1 MGSESWEE
9 LGETYRRYRELPS
22 WSEGKEIP
30 NNQGLLPRVVI
41 REMRDRGVRAAL
53 DVARAIEALR
63 RRPGLPAA
71 PAGLQQK
78 QLSEILRSRLSRGA
92 LSGLWEALVFDR
104 DGYECRYCGRSAW
117 SVWQGE
123 GRRRTLRLLV
133 DHVRPRARVGERYTL
148 ENAGTACASCAAI
161 KTLLPSDPFLDE
173 LRSLALA
180 VTRRHG
186 SGG

>member
-30 NNQGLLPRVVI
+30 SNQGLLPRVVI

-63 RRPGLPAA
+63 RRPDFPAT
-71 PAGLQQK
+71 PADLQQK
-78 QLSEILRSRLSRGA
+78 HLSEILRSRLSRGA

-117 SVWQGE
+117 SVWQAE

-161 KTLLPSDPFLDE
+161 KTVLPSDPFLDE